1 VDRLRRAT
9 DARRGPEEDEAM
21 TRALVLGGGGPV
33 GIAWESGLVAGLA
46 QAGVDL
52 GQADF
57 TMGTSAG
64 SFVGARLALGADATT
79 LADPILADQIPPNQD
94 RGEERRPAG
103 GGPPADLSRLMQLMG
118 EAQGGLR
125 NPAEVRAE
133 IGAYALAAQ
142 TIDEEAFIES
152 FGRSFSTLPTDAWP
166 ERGFAC
172 TAVDAETGAFQLW
185 TKESGVGVVRA
196 VASSCSVPGV
206 YPPVTLKG
214 RRYID
219 GGMRSSTNADM
230 ATGHEVVVVV
240 AVRLG
245 AATGTLG
252 ERIAARFNEE
262 IETLKDG
269 GGTVLAV
276 TPDEASIAAFGPN
289 LMDFR
294 RRPGAARA
302 GLAQGLAY
310 AADMKAYWN

>member
-1 VDRLRRAT
+1 
-9 DARRGPEEDEAM
+9 M

-64 SFVGARLALGADATT
+64 SFVGARLALGSEAAT
-79 LADPILADQIPPNQD
+79 LADPIIADRIP
-94 RGEERRPAG
+94 GETQRPAG
-103 GGPPADLSRLMQLMG
+103 GGDPPADLSRLMALMG
-118 EAQGGLR
+118 EAQGGLG
-125 NPAEVRAE
+125 NPVEARAE

-142 TIDEEAFIES
+142 TMSEDAFIES
-152 FGRSFSTLPTDAWP
+152 FGRSFSTLPVDAWP
-166 ERGFAC
+166 QRGFAC
-172 TAVDAETGAFQLW
+172 TAVDAETGAFKLW
-185 TKESGVGVVRA
+185 TAASGVGVVRA

-206 YPPVTLKG
+206 YPPVTLQG

-219 GGMRSSTNADM
+219 GGMRSATNADM
-230 ATGHEVVVVV
+230 AVGHELVVVL
-240 AVRLG
+240 ALRLG
-245 AATGTLG
+245 SAGGAVG
-252 ERIAARFNEE
+252 ERIAARFDEE

-269 GGTVLAV
+269 GATVLAI

-294 RRPGAARA
+294 RRPDAARA

-310 AADMKAYWN
+310 AADVKAYWR